1 MSSLGRMTKDYRGTT
16 ALITGA
22 SAGLGVE
29 YATRQCAELLR
40 AGVPGI
46 HFYTLN
52 KSPATRAIFENL
64 RREGL
69 VA

>member
-1 MSSLGRMTKDYRGTT
+1 MPPPLRRARSSAPATIPRP
-16 ALITGA
+16 ALA
-22 SAGLGVE
+22 LGVE
-29 YATRQCAELLR
+29 YGTRQCAELLR

-52 KSPATRAIFENL
+52 QSPATRAIFENL

-69 VA
+69 V